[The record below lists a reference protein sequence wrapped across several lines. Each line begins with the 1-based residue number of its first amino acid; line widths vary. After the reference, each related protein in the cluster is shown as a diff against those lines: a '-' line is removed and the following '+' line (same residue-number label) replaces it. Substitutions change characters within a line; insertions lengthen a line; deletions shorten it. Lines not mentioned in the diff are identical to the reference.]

1 MRLAR
6 YLLKRLVIFII
17 TLWGISLVSFSLIR
31 LVPGDPVLLLLGE
44 RQAGPEVYERMQRTL
59 GLHLPLPQ
67 QYFTFVS
74 NALRGD
80 FGNSIV
86 SKTSVLQEFFSRF
99 PATLELALMA
109 MLFGIV
115 LGIPLG
121 VLAALNRNGFLDYSV
136 MFTSLIGYSMPIF
149 WWGLI
154 LIITFSVWLGLTP
167 VSGRIGMI
175 YDVPSVTGFML
186 IDTLLVSEDRGEMF
200 SDALRHLIL
209 PAVAMGTIPLALIA
223 RITRSS
229 MLEIIGEDYM
239 LTVRAKGLSKFA
251 VYWIHGLRNAFIP
264 IVTVIGLL
272 VSTLV
277 AGAILTETIFSWPG
291 IGKWILHSITSR
303 DYPVIQG
310 GILLIGG
317 LIVIINLS
325 VDVIYVLINPRV
337 RIS

>member
-1 MRLAR
+1 MLR
-6 YLLKRLVIFII
+6 YLLKRVIIFSI

-44 RQAGPEVYERMQRTL
+44 RQAGPEVYAQMRRSL
-59 GLHLPLPQ
+59 GLHLPLYQ
-67 QYFTFVS
+67 QYLAFIG

-86 SKTSVLQEFFSRF
+86 SKTSVLHEFFARF
-99 PATLELALMA
+99 PATVELALLA
-109 MLFGIV
+109 MLFGTV

-121 VLAALNRNGFLDYSV
+121 VLAAIRRNSFLDYSV
-136 MFTSLIGYSMPIF
+136 MFTSLLGYSMPIF

-154 LIITFSVWLGLTP
+154 LIITFSVWLGWTP

-186 IDTLLVSEDRGEMF
+186 IDALLVSEDRWEIF
-200 SDALRHLIL
+200 FDALRHLVL

-239 LTVRAKGLSKFA
+239 LAARAKGLSKFT

-310 GILLIGG
+310 GILLIGA
-317 LIVIINLS
+317 LIVIINLT
-325 VDVIYVLINPRV
+325 VDVIYVIINPKVRV
-337 RIS
+337 T

>member
-6 YLLKRLVIFII
+6 YLLKRVVIFAI

-44 RQAGPEVYERMQRTL
+44 RQAGPEVYASMQRTL

-67 QYFTFVS
+67 QYLDFVG
-74 NALRGD
+74 NALRGNLGD
-80 FGNSIV
+80 SIV
-86 SKTSVLQEFFSRF
+86 SKTSVLREFFARF

-109 MLFGIV
+109 MLFGLV
-115 LGIPLG
+115 LGLPLG
-121 VLAALNRNGFLDYSV
+121 MLAALNRNGFLDYSV
-136 MFTSLIGYSMPIF
+136 MFTSLLGYSMPIF

-167 VSGRIGMI
+167 VAGRIGII
-175 YDVPSVTGFML
+175 YDVPAVTGFML
-186 IDTLLVSEDRGEMF
+186 IDTLLMDEERGKMF
-200 SDALRHLIL
+200 LDALRHLIL
-209 PAVAMGTIPLALIA
+209 PAMAMGTIPLALIA

-239 LTVRAKGLSKFA
+239 LAMRAKGLSKFA

-272 VSTLV
+272 ISTLV

-291 IGKWILHSITSR
+291 IGKWILHSITAR

-310 GILLIGG
+310 GILLIGS
-317 LIVIINLS
+317 LIVVINLS
-325 VDVIYVLINPRV
+325 IDVVYVLINPRV

>member
-1 MRLAR
+1 MAR
-6 YLLKRLVIFII
+6 YLLKRIAIFTV

-31 LVPGDPVLLLLGE
+31 LVPGDPVLLMFGE
-44 RQAGPEVYERMQRTL
+44 LQAGPEVYARMQRSL
-59 GLHLPLPQ
+59 GLHLPLHQ
-67 QYFTFVS
+67 QYLTFVG

-86 SKTSVLQEFFSRF
+86 SKTGVLGEFFSRF
-99 PATLELALMA
+99 PATVELTIMA
-109 MLFGIV
+109 MLFGII

-121 VLAALNRNGFLDYSV
+121 VLAAINRNGFLDYSV
-136 MFTSLIGYSMPIF
+136 MFTSLLGYSMPIF
-149 WWGLI
+149 WWGLL

-175 YDVPSVTGFML
+175 YDVPPVTGFML
-186 IDTLLVSEDRGEMF
+186 IDTLLVEEDRLAMF
-200 SDALRHLIL
+200 GDALRHLVL

-272 VSTLV
+272 VSSLV

-310 GILLIGG
+310 GILLIGV

-325 VDVIYVLINPRV
+325 VDVIYAFINPRV